1 MTIDPQLLR
10 AAAVNYVNDTLHMD
24 GVALADIADSVGT
37 PTYAYSAASL
47 HFQYNLLDNALQ
59 ALPHRLHYAVK
70 ANSTLAVLKL
80 FADLGSGFDIVSGGE
95 LSRVLA
101 VGGNPAHVVFSGVG
115 KTVAEIDFA
124 LKTGIECFNVESA
137 SELARISERAKLLG
151 KIAPIAL
158 RINPNVDPKTHPYIS
173 TGLKEN
179 KFGILQE
186 AALPLYQQAAADP
199 HLNVR
204 GIACHIGSQIHDP
217 EPLFDALEQLL
228 TLVDELSDHG
238 ISLTDIDLGGG
249 FGVTYEKEPAF
260 DIEAWGQRI
269 TQTLDNTGLHLSIE
283 PGRFLTANAG
293 VLLTR
298 IEYLKPASPGSGSA
312 NSAANAEGKNFA
324 VVDAAMNDLLRP
336 SLYQSWHGILPT
348 TKKTQAD
355 PKSWDIVG
363 PICESGDW
371 LAKDR
376 MLSIQEGDLLAILS
390 AGAYGSTLSS
400 NYNSRNRAAEVLVHG
415 DAYRVVRRRETLQDQ
430 LSTEIS

>member
-1 MTIDPQLLR
+1 MTVDPQLLN
-10 AAAVNYVNDTLHMD
+10 AAAVDYVNGNLQME
-24 GVALADIADSVGT
+24 GVALQDIADTVGT

-47 HFQYNLLDNALQ
+47 RSQYQLLDSALQ

-80 FADLGSGFDIVSGGE
+80 FADLGAGFDIVSGGE

-101 VGGNPAHVVFSGVG
+101 IGGDPAHVVFSGVG

-137 SELARISERAKLLG
+137 SELARISERAELLG
-151 KIAPIAL
+151 KVAPIAL

-204 GIACHIGSQIHDP
+204 GVACHIGSQIHDP

-228 TLVDELSDHG
+228 GLIDELSEHG
-238 ISLTDIDLGGG
+238 ISLADIDLGGG
-249 FGVTYEKEPAF
+249 FGVTYEAEPAF
-260 DIEAWGQRI
+260 DIDAWGQRI
-269 TQTLDNTGLHLSIE
+269 TQTLCDRGLHLSIE

-298 IEYLKPASPGSGSA
+298 VEYLKPALLESGSDVTA
-312 NSAANAEGKNFA
+312 DGKNFA

-336 SLYQSWHGILPT
+336 SLYQSWHGILPAT
-348 TKKTQAD
+348 AETRAD

-376 MLSIQEGDLLAILS
+376 TLSIREGDLLAILS

-400 NYNSRNRAAEVLVHG
+400 NYNTRNRAAEVLVSG
-415 DAYRVVRRRETLQDQ
+415 NGYRVVRRRETLQDQ

>member
-1 MTIDPQLLR
+1 MTVDPQLLN
-10 AAAVNYVNDTLHMD
+10 AAAVDYVNDILQME
-24 GVALADIADSVGT
+24 GVALQDIADTVGT

-47 HFQYNLLDNALQ
+47 RSQYQLLDSALQ

-70 ANSTLAVLKL
+70 ANSTLAILKL
-80 FADLGSGFDIVSGGE
+80 FADLGAGFDIVSGGE

-101 VGGNPAHVVFSGVG
+101 IGGDPAHVVFSGVG

-137 SELARISERAKLLG
+137 SELARISERAELLG
-151 KIAPIAL
+151 KVAPIAL

-204 GIACHIGSQIHDP
+204 GVACHIGSQIHDP

-228 TLVDELSDHG
+228 GLIDELSEHG
-238 ISLTDIDLGGG
+238 ISLADIDLGGG
-249 FGVTYEKEPAF
+249 FGVTYEAEPAF
-260 DIEAWGQRI
+260 DIDAWGQRI
-269 TQTLDNTGLHLSIE
+269 TQTLCDRGLHLSIE

-298 IEYLKPASPGSGSA
+298 VEYLKPALLESGSDA
-312 NSAANAEGKNFA
+312 TADGKNFA

-336 SLYQSWHGILPT
+336 SLYQSWHGILPAT
-348 TKKTQAD
+348 RETRAD

-376 MLSIQEGDLLAILS
+376 TLSIREGDLLAILS

-400 NYNSRNRAAEVLVHG
+400 NYNTRNRAPEVLVSG
-415 DAYRVVRRRETLQDQ
+415 NGYRVVRRRETLQDQ